1 MRYQSNNILIKEIR
15 CKVVAIS
22 EKPKQ
27 KSSKVQWFVF
37 VILIPLI
44 LAVTVALIIMTVAGV
59 NVFEKTKQFTDDV
72 PKVSALLNTETTKE
86 SEGQAVELKATIEDQ
101 NAQLDELKSQLTVK
115 DQKIEELNNEIN
127 QLTKELK
134 DKKISDKDK
143 EDIMTDLSSSFKNMD
158 PEQAAAIVSQLDQA
172 SSVDLLEKLP
182 SDERGKV
189 LAALNPEQAANLTS
203 ALMNR

>member
-1 MRYQSNNILIKEIR
+1 M
-15 CKVVAIS
+15 AIS

-59 NVFEKTKQFTDDV
+59 NVFEKTKQFAEDV
-72 PKVSALLNTETTKE
+72 PKVSALLNTETTKK

-115 DQKIEELNNEIN
+115 DQKIEELNNEMK
-127 QLTKELK
+127 QLTKELE

>member
-1 MRYQSNNILIKEIR
+1 M
-15 CKVVAIS
+15 AIS

-59 NVFEKTKQFTDDV
+59 NIFEKTKQFADDV
-72 PKVSALLNTETTKE
+72 PRVSSLLNTETKNE
-86 SEGQAVELKATIEDQ
+86 SDGQTVELQATIEDQ

-115 DQKIEELNNEIN
+115 DEKIEELNNEIN
-127 QLTKELK
+127 QLNQEVK
-134 DKKISDKDK
+134 DKKVSDKNQ
-143 EDIMTDLSSSFKNMD
+143 EEILTDLSSSFKKMD
-158 PEQAAAIVSQLDQA
+158 PEQAAAILSQLDQA